1 MSEVDWNAIRRME
14 SAADKMSQAADRM
27 EHVTQQL
34 TFLLA
39 DGYGN
44 NACRLIELLE
54 KQEAAQSAGKGVE

>member
-1 MSEVDWNAIRRME
+1 ME
-14 SAADKMSQAADRM
+14 SAADKMSHAADRM
-27 EHVTQQL
+27 EHVMQQL